1 MPQPYP
7 RGMPRRRAPSLLP
20 DEPVITSTATVE
32 LRSDTDGVMLLLDG
46 VESSHLDLDDP
57 SHLVFEYMQQMM
69 VVLRATHG
77 DVDRLR
83 AVHLGGAGCALA
95 RAIDARWSEPR
106 QLAVEIDAQLAERV
120 REWFDLPRSPRLRI
134 RVGDA
139 RAELATLPEAGADVV
154 VRDAFAGRHV
164 PDHLRTVEF
173 TEEVARRLRPDG
185 LYLAN
190 LADSP
195 PMKTARREA
204 ATVRSVFPHVVA
216 IGEPSV
222 LKARRYGNVVLAA
235 SHARVERDGLARA
248 LRTLPVPAGLVGEAE
263 LEDFVAGATPLT
275 DPPPPAAG

>member
-1 MPQPYP
+1 
-7 RGMPRRRAPSLLP
+7 MPRRRAPSLLP

-195 PMKTARREA
+195 PM
-204 ATVRSVFPHVVA
+204 
-216 IGEPSV
+216 
-222 LKARRYGNVVLAA
+222 
-235 SHARVERDGLARA
+235 
-248 LRTLPVPAGLVGEAE
+248 
-263 LEDFVAGATPLT
+263 
-275 DPPPPAAG
+275 